1 MPKTRYFT
9 STEIFLELEDW
20 YNAGL
25 TSEVCKEVIES
36 MIDPNSFINEHFHCR
51 SMGYNGNW
59 VISTKSKN
67 PDRINAIIEAI
78 DLQLLFKSYENKL
91 VNSLKGN

>member
-9 STEIFLELEDW
+9 TTEIFLELEDW

-36 MIDPNSFINEHFHCR
+36 MVDPNSFTDDHFRCR

-59 VISTKSKN
+59 VISTKAKN
-67 PDRINAIIEAI
+67 PGRINEIIEAI
-78 DLQLLFKSYENKL
+78 YIQFIFKFYEYNL
-91 VNSLKGN
+91 IN